1 MASRN
6 KGLYIMKR
14 VRDHVDRILP
24 IIPSQIAISV
34 GQYAYKSLI
43 DSRKFYRA
51 DSPALL
57 QIIHRKEAELIVGAT
72 RDDSGKT
79 ILFDTAFEPHYW
91 FDINTFLLGDPA
103 FQAAFKESLFDY
115 QEEFV
120 IMGFLGEGVTAG
132 ALPVI
137 NKHLVLAEKDTVLV
151 SVFPSVTYSSDV
163 LFNAFSS
170 LGLLLSQGY
179 GPVLLLDKG
188 RLDSFISVNREGD
201 RLSGD
206 LVPRYLVELLLDKE
220 GIVRDLVKLS
230 SSFKADLFTVL
241 MASGSSL
248 EIYESLR
255 NILDITLE
263 QPLLDFD
270 ISTASIVY
278 VLVKAPLRLQG
289 MLTKGF
295 IELEVNSWLKER
307 LGIEVPQIC
316 EPVYADEL
324 NDRIDVVILVG
335 GFDTCPLFETVSE
348 RVSRF
353 DNLIKEHGFYDLGI
367 WEKICGTLLPQ
378 VTEEES
384 SGAS

>member
-1 MASRN
+1 MASRDN
-6 KGLYIMKR
+6 GPNIMRWVKNHI
-14 VRDHVDRILP
+14 DGILP
-24 IIPSQIAISV
+24 VIPSQIAISV
-34 GQYAYKSLI
+34 GQYAYKSLMG
-43 DSRKFYRA
+43 SRKFLGK

-57 QIIHRKEAELIVGAT
+57 QIIHRKEAELLGT
-72 RDDSGKT
+72 SGENEPEKT
-79 ILFDTAFEPHYW
+79 IQFDTAFEPHYW
-91 FDINTFLLGDPA
+91 FDIYTFLREDSSFREA
-103 FQAAFKESLFDY
+103 FQGHIFDY

-120 IMGFLGEGVTAG
+120 ILGSLGEGVAAG
-132 ALPVI
+132 ALPVL
-137 NKHLVLAEKDTVLV
+137 NHYLVQEGKDTLLV
-151 SVFPSVTYSSDV
+151 SVFPSVTHSSDA

-170 LGLLLSQGY
+170 LGLLLSQGS
-179 GPVLLLDKG
+179 GPVLLLDRA
-188 RLDSFISVNREGD
+188 RLDDFISVNREGG

-206 LVPRYLVELLLDKE
+206 LVPRYLVELLLHKV

-230 SSFKADLFTVL
+230 RSFRVELYTVL

-270 ISTASIVY
+270 ISTASIIY

-289 MLTKGF
+289 VLTKGY

-307 LGIEVPQIC
+307 LGVDVPQIC
-316 EPVYADEL
+316 EPMYVDEL

-335 GFDTCPLFETVSE
+335 GFDTSHLFETVYE

-353 DNLIKEHGFYDLGI
+353 DNLINEHGFYDKEV
-367 WEKICGTLLPQ
+367 WAKICGTLLPGA
-378 VTEEES
+378 EES
-384 SGAS
+384 